1 MITIPMQV
9 SVSRVQIPVGVAV
22 SAVDLPVGIGAAYQ
36 MRDGEIYEGSYEF
49 TPTQET
55 QYAPTGGKVLLED
68 IKINP
73 IPNNYGLITYNGA
86 IITVS

>member
-1 MITIPMQV
+1 MITVPMQV
-9 SVSRVQIPVGVAV
+9 SVSNVQLPISMAV
-22 SAVDLPVGIGAAYQ
+22 SDVNLPVGIGAAYQ
-36 MRDGEIYEGSYEF
+36 MREGEIYEGQYEF

-55 QYAPTGGKVLLED
+55 QVVETKDKLLLEN
-68 IKINP
+68 ITINP